1 MTMDFLM
8 EQIEVLNLI
17 TKIQADVIK
26 DLFLLLGLYMT
37 SDEIQELPAIKKI
50 NEAAKL
56 KADLKLE

>member
-1 MTMDFLM
+1 MDFLM

-17 TKIQADVIK
+17 TKIQADVIN

-37 SDEIQELPAIKKI
+37 SDEVQELPAIKKI

>member
-1 MTMDFLM
+1 MDFLM

-17 TKIQADVIK
+17 TKIQADVIN
-26 DLFLLLGLYMT
+26 DLFLLLGLYMA

>member
-1 MTMDFLM
+1 M

-17 TKIQADVIK
+17 TKIQADVIN
-26 DLFLLLGLYMT
+26 DLFLLLGLYVT

>member
-1 MTMDFLM
+1 M

-17 TKIQADVIK
+17 TKIQADVIN

-50 NEAAKL
+50 NEAAKF

>member
-1 MTMDFLM
+1 MDFLM

-17 TKIQADVIK
+17 TKIQADVIN

-37 SDEIQELPAIKKI
+37 NDEIQELPAIKKI

>member
-1 MTMDFLM
+1 M

-17 TKIQADVIK
+17 TKIQADVIS
-26 DLFLLLGLYMT
+26 DLFLLLGLYMA

>member
-1 MTMDFLM
+1 MDFLM

-17 TKIQADVIK
+17 TKIQADVINE
-26 DLFLLLGLYMT
+26 LFLLLGLCMT

>member
-1 MTMDFLM
+1 MDFLM
-8 EQIEVLNLI
+8 EQMEVLNLI
-17 TKIQADVIK
+17 TKIQADVIN

-50 NEAAKL
+50 NEVAKL